1 MLNAPRRFI
10 HQVAPAPPDMAGDF
24 EIEKGASFGEWLH
37 DHICEAV
44 HFETEAW
51 AIERIQ
57 RVQDRLQA
65 GRPESERLIVEIPWL
80 EEVTAFTAPG
90 RYIYFSRRLYER
102 CQRMNRLP
110 SSSLTK

>member
-1 MLNAPRRFI
+1 L
-10 HQVAPAPPDMAGDF
+10 
-24 EIEKGASFGEWLH
+24 FGEWLH
-37 DHICEAV
+37 DQIREAV

-80 EEVTAFTAPG
+80 EVVTAFTAPG
-90 RYIYFSRRLYER
+90 HTFTFAASV
-102 CQRMNRLP
+102 
-110 SSSLTK
+110 